1 MTKTYI
7 VPVKGG
13 KQKRITIPIEAS
25 EIQTGDYIKIQKI
38 VPGDL
43 ITMDSFQDQEEINWL
58 DLREK
63 VKLNE

>member
-25 EIQTGDYIKIQKI
+25 EIQSGDYIKIQKI
-38 VPGDL
+38 VPGDF
-43 ITMDSFQDQEEINWL
+43 ITMDNFEKEEINWL

-63 VKLNE
+63 VLEGGN